1 MPRGCEWG
9 AREDGSRLRADTAGA
24 GAAAGTDAGARADE
38 TETDAAGGTVG
49 AAGTD
54 GGARADAERVRQ
66 AAAWAWGA
74 GGMAT
79 VMEAGDGTDEGKVD
93 SAENHTVGRES

>member
-1 MPRGCEWG
+1 MGRPRR
-9 AREDGSRLRADTAGA
+9 REPLAGRHGRSRSGGGHRR
-24 GAAAGTDAGARADE
+24 AGARADE

-54 GGARADAERVRQ
+54 AGARADAERVRQ

-79 VMEAGDGTDEGKVD
+79 VMEAGDGTDEGK
-93 SAENHTVGRES
+93 SG

>member
-79 VMEAGDGTDEGKVD
+79 VMEAGDGTDDVVR
-93 SAENHTVGRES
+93 S

>member
-54 GGARADAERVRQ
+54 GGARARGNR
-66 AAAWAWGA
+66 
-74 GGMAT
+74 
-79 VMEAGDGTDEGKVD
+79 GTRKALSEIPQYI
-93 SAENHTVGRES
+93 ENYLESSGFRYFE